1 MNQVKEQ
8 YSSDLD
14 IALSTIGEK
23 YGKNYIEL
31 SLEYKNILKDLIIK
45 NEFKHVIIQNEDE
58 KRGNSDLKKQSID
71 WILQPAYASHN
82 SCASQS
88 DVRYFKQ
95 VHADISGQAN
105 FEGDNDL
112 ESVVK
117 TTMSDCSVKY
127 TLTFTDE
134 DHPIPWIDSW
144 YDDIRMDVYGRIT
157 DIETFYV
164 DDDQIEFIGVWSDEQ
179 TFYKLIPL
187 HYTSEMSFQNT
198 VYVSNTWNHM
208 MSTEDTNPS
217 MWKTTHVF

>member
-1 MNQVKEQ
+1 M
-8 YSSDLD
+8 
-14 IALSTIGEK
+14 T
-23 YGKNYIEL
+23 
-31 SLEYKNILKDLIIK
+31 
-45 NEFKHVIIQNEDE
+45 
-58 KRGNSDLKKQSID
+58 
-71 WILQPAYASHN
+71 
-82 SCASQS
+82 
-88 DVRYFKQ
+88 
-95 VHADISGQAN
+95 DISGNAN

-144 YDDIRMDVYGRIT
+144 YDDVRMDVYGRIT

-198 VYVSNTWNHM
+198 VYVSNTWSHM